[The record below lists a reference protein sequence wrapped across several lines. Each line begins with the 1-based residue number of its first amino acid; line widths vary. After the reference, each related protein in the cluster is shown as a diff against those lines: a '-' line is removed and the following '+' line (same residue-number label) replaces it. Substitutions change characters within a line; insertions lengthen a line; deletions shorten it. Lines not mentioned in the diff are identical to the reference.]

1 MLDDADSYH
10 GSGNAGDE
18 LRTLGVVKKNELL
31 TSAAASHCGR
41 FILEAPPPILETI
54 HFSAAPSAETIR
66 SPGRR
71 LWRRR
76 PMDENEDPLELERK
90 IAQASRISS
99 RITDQTT
106 YERLRA
112 WAEELRQRLGQRLAA
127 RRTREEIKAR
137 AHELWEQNGRP
148 ADRDLEFWLQAEAEM
163 TECHRK

>member
-1 MLDDADSYH
+1 
-10 GSGNAGDE
+10 
-18 LRTLGVVKKNELL
+18 
-31 TSAAASHCGR
+31 
-41 FILEAPPPILETI
+41 
-54 HFSAAPSAETIR
+54 
-66 SPGRR
+66 
-71 LWRRR
+71 
-76 PMDENEDPLELERK
+76 MDENEDPLELERK

-148 ADRDLEFWLQAEAEM
+148 ADRDLEFWLQAESEI
-163 TECHRK
+163 TERHRK